1 MKKSNLL
8 ITLLLCIA
16 MLFSLAA
23 CGSGTTYVYKL
34 NHTSLTME
42 IGETEKLEVTSDPE
56 SEFTVTYASSDQEI
70 AVVAD
75 DGTVTAVSAGTATI
89 SATVGGTTLTCSVT
103 VNAASTETDYSYALN
118 YSSIQMSVDDQ
129 KQLIVNVSPSKQI
142 SPQWSVADDTIVSVA
157 ENGIVTALKEGT
169 TTITATVDGEVLT
182 CTVTITAKYLYT
194 LDRTKV
200 SVEEGKTQQLY
211 ILVAPDLEEG
221 DQMPDFTW
229 VSDKQNIATVN
240 DEGLVT
246 AVAPGTA
253 NITATAGNVV
263 LTCEVTVTAIEY
275 EYTLS
280 ETSLTI
286 NQGETSAPLTVTV
299 TPEKTLNITWSTS
312 NDKVAT
318 VAQNGAVTGVGGG
331 TAIIT
336 AAVDGQELN
345 CTVYVVPTDLDVSA
359 TVSVTDIVG
368 DSVNLTDNDDTLDT
382 LYWEHYQGSRID
394 RMNNAT
400 DLISTASD
408 LTNESN
414 FGAFGDYK
422 ASISW
427 TNGTPTA
434 VATDNTNGV
443 CVRADLVFS
452 ITVDPS
458 VKEIRLYSG
467 AWNGTNNTTLSL
479 GGVVLAASEAFTDG
493 SAASAKMISYAVEV
507 KEETTVTLTIH
518 PTDMHDGGNNSLVA
532 IAILGEGAA
541 EPEEPTTTVTFTQQT
556 EMTGSSN
563 HLINLTEVGT
573 VDWMQAYHSTG
584 ADQKLNGSVIDVDS
598 LEWTNSI
605 PMWDYKAAFTW
616 TDGTVCNSDPNEE
629 NVTGEG
635 NKIADGTNNGVCG
648 SHVSVDLNV
657 TAGSSYNVIL
667 WVSGWKSTYSV
678 QAFDSNGN
686 ILCTQQIATEQD
698 GTTFAY
704 QAEFSLTATADDTI
718 TFYVGCTS
726 SFGGNCALAAVAV
739 ADASQEPVEPD
750 YEYSLSQ
757 TEIRVEEGAE
767 NVTLTVNITPDP
779 EEEPAIIWSTSDDEV
794 ATVENGV
801 VTFVG
806 VGEATITAEV
816 GGQKLE
822 CKVTVTAKQTEPDYE
837 YSLSQTEIRVE
848 EGAENVTLTVN
859 ITPDPEEE
867 PAIIW
872 STSDDEVATVENG
885 VVTFVGAGEAT
896 ITAEVGGQKL
906 ECKVTVTAKQTEP
919 DYEYSLSQ
927 NTLTGKYGDDTVTLE
942 VNITPTP
949 DPVPEIIWSTSN
961 ENVAIVDQDGV
972 VTFVGAGECV
982 ITASVAGQELNCAVT
997 VSNEGAPATA
1007 TASVTD
1013 IEGASI
1019 NLTDVDEELDTLY
1032 WEHYQSGRID
1042 QMYNATDRISTESD
1056 LTNGTNF
1063 GGFGDYKAGITWT
1076 NGQEFA
1082 ASYLNTNGVC
1092 VRADLTFSITVDS
1105 SVKEIRLYT
1114 GAWRGTNNTTL
1125 SIGNWILAASESFSA
1140 EETSVGRMIT
1150 YSINVTEETTLTL
1163 RLSPSGLHDGGNMS
1177 LVAIAV
1183 LGESSAPAA
1192 TTTVSLTNKT
1202 EMTSNSNVFNL
1213 TELGTTDW
1221 FYTFHNQGPDEK
1233 KDGTAILSDTFRYS
1247 SNTAFWDYRA
1257 AFTWTDGTTCE
1268 SDPSD
1273 VGVSGDYEQPA
1284 TGTNN
1289 GRCGQYV
1296 SIEIA
1301 LSEGNSD
1308 ITLWA
1313 GGWQSTY
1320 YVEVIDSNGNILF
1333 NELIAEKT
1341 DGNKPFQVEL
1351 AVSAT
1356 KSETVKVVVYHTD
1369 SNSGGNCSLAA
1380 VAVADAAA

>member
-182 CTVTITAKYLYT
+182 CTVTVTAKYLYT

-221 DQMPDFTW
+221 DTMPEFTW
-229 VSDKQNIATVN
+229 ASDDDDIATV
-240 DEGLVT
+240 DDDGLVT

-253 NITATAGNVV
+253 NITATAGSVE

-286 NQGETSAPLTVTV
+286 DQGEKSEALTVTV

-312 NDKVAT
+312 DDDVAT
-318 VAQNGAVTGVGGG
+318 VDQSGVVTGVGGG

-394 RMNNAT
+394 RMNNAA

-414 FGAFGDYK
+414 FGAFDDYK
-422 ASISW
+422 ASMNW

-507 KEETTVTLTIH
+507 KEETTVTLTIS

-532 IAILGEGAA
+532 ITILGEGAS
-541 EPEEPTTTVTFTQQT
+541 EPEEPTSAVTFTQQT

-616 TDGTVCNSDPNEE
+616 TDGTVCASDPKEE
-629 NVTGEG
+629 NVSGDGT
-635 NKIADGTNNGVCG
+635 KIANGTNNGVCG
-648 SHVSVDLNV
+648 SYVSVDLNV
-657 TAGSSYNVIL
+657 TAGSNYNVIL
-667 WVSGWKSTYSV
+667 WVSGWQSTYSV

-686 ILCTQQIATEQD
+686 TLCNQQMHTEVK
-698 GTTFAY
+698 GTTYAY

-767 NVTLTVNITPDP
+767 SVTLTVNITPDP
-779 EEEPAIIWSTSDDEV
+779 EEAPAIIWSTSDDEV
-794 ATVENGV
+794 A
-801 VTFVG
+801 
-806 VGEATITAEV
+806 I
-816 GGQKLE
+816 
-822 CKVTVTAKQTEPDYE
+822 
-837 YSLSQTEIRVE
+837 
-848 EGAENVTLTVN
+848 
-859 ITPDPEEE
+859 
-867 PAIIW
+867 
-872 STSDDEVATVENG
+872 VENG

-896 ITAEVGGQKL
+896 ITAEVDGQKL
-906 ECKVTVTAKQTEP
+906 ECKVTVTAKQPEPEEPEYSLSQTEIRVEEGAESVTLTVKITP
-919 DYEYSLSQ
+919 DPEEAPAVTWSTSNDKVATVKNGVVTFVGAGEATITAEVDGQKLECKVTVTAKQPEPEEPEYSLSQ

-942 VNITPTP
+942 VIINPTP
-949 DPVPEIIWSTSN
+949 DPAPEIIWSTSN

-1007 TASVTD
+1007 TVSVAN

-1042 QMYNATDRISTESD
+1042 QMLNATDVISTESD
-1056 LTNGTNF
+1056 LTNGTDF
-1063 GGFGDYKAGITWT
+1063 EGFNDYKATMSWT
-1076 NGQEFA
+1076 NGA
-1082 ASYLNTNGVC
+1082 PTSAHDGTKNGVC
-1092 VRADLTFSITVDS
+1092 VRADLSFTITVDS
-1105 SVKEIRLYT
+1105 SVKEIRIYT

-1125 SIGNWILAASESFSA
+1125 SIGNWVLAASESFSA
-1140 EETSVGRMIT
+1140 EESSVGRLIT
-1150 YSINVTEETTLTL
+1150 YSISVAEETTLTL
-1163 RLSPSGLHDGGNMS
+1163 RLNPSEMYDNGNMS
-1177 LVAIAV
+1177 LVAIV
-1183 LGESSAPAA
+1183 LLGESTSVP
-1192 TTTVSLTNKT
+1192 TTTVTLSNTT
-1202 EMTSNSNVFNL
+1202 EMTDYNTNHINL
-1213 TELGTTDW
+1213 TEIGTNDWYYLNYDNQDDSMNGGDGSILTDSLIV
-1221 FYTFHNQGPDEK
+1221 G
-1233 KDGTAILSDTFRYS
+1233 GSG
-1247 SNTAFWDYRA
+1247 AFWDYKA
-1257 AFTWTDGTTCE
+1257 AFTWTNGTVWEEAPVDNDCNN
-1268 SDPSD
+1268 
-1273 VGVSGDYEQPA
+1273 Q
-1284 TGTNN
+1284 GTNN
-1289 GRCGQYV
+1289 GLCGSNV
-1296 SIEIA
+1296 KIDIA
-1301 LSEGNSD
+1301 VKAGETVK
-1308 ITLWA
+1308 IYLWV
-1313 GGWQSTY
+1313 GGWKSTY
-1320 YVEVIDSNGNILF
+1320 YIQTVDSHGNILS
-1333 NELIAEKT
+1333 NDKMHDEVAET
-1341 DGNKPFQVEL
+1341 TYAYQAEFTVT
-1351 AVSAT
+1351 AT
-1356 KSETVKVVVYHTD
+1356 QDDTITFVIYRY

>member
-182 CTVTITAKYLYT
+182 CTVTVTAKYLYT

-221 DQMPDFTW
+221 DTMPEFTW
-229 VSDKQNIATVN
+229 ASDDDDIATV
-240 DEGLVT
+240 DDDGLVT

-286 NQGETSAPLTVTV
+286 DQGEKSEALTVTV

-312 NDKVAT
+312 DDDVAT
-318 VAQNGAVTGVGGG
+318 VDQSGVVTGVGGG

-336 AAVDGQELN
+336 AAVDGQKLN

-394 RMNNAT
+394 RMNNAA

-414 FGAFGDYK
+414 FGAFDDYK

-532 IAILGEGAA
+532 ITILGEGAA
-541 EPEEPTTTVTFTQQT
+541 EPEEPTSAVTFTKQT

-767 NVTLTVNITPDP
+767 SVTLTVNITPDP
-779 EEEPAIIWSTSDDEV
+779 EEEPAITGSTSYDKV

-806 VGEATITAEV
+806 VGEATITA
-816 GGQKLE
+816 Q
-822 CKVTVTAKQTEPDYE
+822 
-837 YSLSQTEIRVE
+837 
-848 EGAENVTLTVN
+848 
-859 ITPDPEEE
+859 
-867 PAIIW
+867 
-872 STSDDEVATVENG
+872 
-885 VVTFVGAGEAT
+885 
-896 ITAEVGGQKL
+896 VGGQKL

-1007 TASVTD
+1007 TASVAD

-1019 NLTDVDEELDTLY
+1019 NLTDVDGELDTLY

-1042 QMYNATDRISTESD
+1042 QMLNATDVISTESD
-1056 LTNGTNF
+1056 LTNGTDF
-1063 GGFGDYKAGITWT
+1063 GGFNDYKATMSWT
-1076 NGQEFA
+1076 NGA
-1082 ASYLNTNGVC
+1082 PTSAHDGTKNGVC
-1092 VRADLTFSITVDS
+1092 VRADLSFTITVDS
-1105 SVKEIRLYT
+1105 SVKEIRIYT

-1125 SIGNWILAASESFSA
+1125 SIGNWVLAASESFSA
-1140 EETSVGRMIT
+1140 EETSVGRLIT
-1150 YSINVTEETTLTL
+1150 YSISVAEETTLTL
-1163 RLSPSGLHDGGNMS
+1163 RLNPSEMYDNGNMS
-1177 LVAIAV
+1177 LVAIV
-1183 LGESSAPAA
+1183 LLGESTSVP
-1192 TTTVSLTNKT
+1192 TTTVTLSNTT
-1202 EMTSNSNVFNL
+1202 EMTDYNTNHINL
-1213 TELGTTDW
+1213 TEIGTNDWYYLNYDNQDDGMNGGNGSILTDSLIV
-1221 FYTFHNQGPDEK
+1221 G
-1233 KDGTAILSDTFRYS
+1233 GSG
-1247 SNTAFWDYRA
+1247 AFWDYKA
-1257 AFTWTDGTTCE
+1257 AFTWTNGTVWEEAPVDNDCNN
-1268 SDPSD
+1268 
-1273 VGVSGDYEQPA
+1273 Q
-1284 TGTNN
+1284 GTNN
-1289 GRCGQYV
+1289 GLCGSNV
-1296 SIEIA
+1296 KIDIA
-1301 LSEGNSD
+1301 VKAGETVK
-1308 ITLWA
+1308 IYLWV
-1313 GGWQSTY
+1313 GGWKSTY
-1320 YVEVIDSNGNILF
+1320 YIQTVDSHGNILSDDKMHDEVADTTF
-1333 NELIAEKT
+1333 AYQAEFT
-1341 DGNKPFQVEL
+1341 VT
-1351 AVSAT
+1351 AT
-1356 KSETVKVVVYHTD
+1356 QDDTISFIIYRYT
-1369 SNSGGNCSLAA
+1369 NSGGNCSLAA

>member
-182 CTVTITAKYLYT
+182 CTVTVTAKYLYT

-616 TDGTVCNSDPNEE
+616 TDGTVCASDPNDQTVSGDNNEPA
-629 NVTGEG
+629 N
-635 NKIADGTNNGVCG
+635 GTNNGVCG
-648 SHVSVDLNV
+648 SYVSVDLNV

-767 NVTLTVNITPDP
+767 SVTLTVNITPDP
-779 EEEPAIIWSTSDDEV
+779 EEAPAVTWSTSNDKV

-822 CKVTVTAKQTEPDYE
+822 CKVTVTAKQPE
-837 YSLSQTEIRVE
+837 
-848 EGAENVTLTVN
+848 
-859 ITPDPEEE
+859 PEE
-867 PAIIW
+867 P
-872 STSDDEVATVENG
+872 
-885 VVTFVGAGEAT
+885 
-896 ITAEVGGQKL
+896 
-906 ECKVTVTAKQTEP
+906 
-919 DYEYSLSQ
+919 EYSLSQ

-942 VNITPTP
+942 VIINPTP
-949 DPVPEIIWSTSN
+949 DPAPEIIWSTSN

-1007 TASVTD
+1007 TASVAD

-1042 QMYNATDRISTESD
+1042 QMLNATDVISTESD
-1056 LTNGTNF
+1056 LTNGTDF
-1063 GGFGDYKAGITWT
+1063 EGFNDYKATMSWT
-1076 NGQEFA
+1076 NGA
-1082 ASYLNTNGVC
+1082 PTSAHDGTKNGVC
-1092 VRADLTFSITVDS
+1092 VRADLSFTITVDS
-1105 SVKEIRLYT
+1105 SVKEIRIYT

-1125 SIGNWILAASESFSA
+1125 SIGNWVLAASESFSA
-1140 EETSVGRMIT
+1140 EESSVGRLIT
-1150 YSINVTEETTLTL
+1150 YSISVAEETTLTL
-1163 RLSPSGLHDGGNMS
+1163 RLNPSEMYDNGNMS
-1177 LVAIAV
+1177 LVAIV
-1183 LGESSAPAA
+1183 LLGESTSVP
-1192 TTTVSLTNKT
+1192 TTTVTLSNTT
-1202 EMTSNSNVFNL
+1202 EMTDYNTNHINL
-1213 TELGTTDW
+1213 TEIGTNDWYYLNYDNQDDGMNGGNGSILTDSLIV
-1221 FYTFHNQGPDEK
+1221 G
-1233 KDGTAILSDTFRYS
+1233 GSG
-1247 SNTAFWDYRA
+1247 AFWDYKA
-1257 AFTWTDGTTCE
+1257 AFTWTNGTVWEEAPVDNDCNN
-1268 SDPSD
+1268 
-1273 VGVSGDYEQPA
+1273 Q
-1284 TGTNN
+1284 GTNN
-1289 GRCGQYV
+1289 GLCGSNV
-1296 SIEIA
+1296 KIDIA
-1301 LSEGNSD
+1301 VKAGETVK
-1308 ITLWA
+1308 IYLWV
-1313 GGWQSTY
+1313 GGWKSTY
-1320 YVEVIDSNGNILF
+1320 YIQSIDSHGNILS
-1333 NELIAEKT
+1333 NDKMHDEVAET
-1341 DGNKPFQVEL
+1341 TYAYQAEFTVT
-1351 AVSAT
+1351 AT
-1356 KSETVKVVVYHTD
+1356 QDDTITFVIYRY

>member
-182 CTVTITAKYLYT
+182 CTVTVTAKYLYT

-299 TPEKTLNITWSTS
+299 TPEKELNITWSTS

-336 AAVDGQELN
+336 AAVDGQKLN

-408 LTNESN
+408 LTNEAN
-414 FGAFGDYK
+414 FGAFYDYN
-422 ASISW
+422 ASMNW

-452 ITVDPS
+452 ITVDPA

-507 KEETTVTLTIH
+507 KEETTVTLAIS

-532 IAILGEGAA
+532 ITILGEGAA
-541 EPEEPTTTVTFTQQT
+541 EPEEPTSAVTFTKQT

-598 LEWTNSI
+598 LEWTNDI
-605 PMWDYKAAFTW
+605 AMWDYRAAFTW

-635 NKIADGTNNGVCG
+635 NKIANGTNNGVCG

-767 NVTLTVNITPDP
+767 
-779 EEEPAIIWSTSDDEV
+779 S
-794 ATVENGV
+794 
-801 VTFVG
+801 
-806 VGEATITAEV
+806 
-816 GGQKLE
+816 
-822 CKVTVTAKQTEPDYE
+822 
-837 YSLSQTEIRVE
+837 
-848 EGAENVTLTVN
+848 VTLTVN

-949 DPVPEIIWSTSN
+949 DPVPEILWSTSN

-972 VTFVGAGECV
+972 VTFVGAGKCV

-1105 SVKEIRLYT
+1105 SVKEIRIYT
-1114 GAWRGTNNTTL
+1114 GAWNGTNNTTL
-1125 SIGNWILAASESFSA
+1125 SAGNWLLASSESFTT
-1140 EETSVGRMIT
+1140 EGTSVGRMIT

-1202 EMTSNSNVFNL
+1202 EMTSSSNVFNL
-1213 TELGTTDW
+1213 TEIGTTDW
-1221 FYTFHNQGPDEK
+1221 FSAHYNGGPEEMAN
-1233 KDGTAILSDTFRYS
+1233 GTAILSDTFRYS

-1257 AFTWTDGTTCE
+1257 AFTWTNGTVCTE
-1268 SDPSD
+1268 NPNE
-1273 VGVSGDYEQPA
+1273 VEANVSGDSNKISN
-1284 TGTNN
+1284 GTNN

>member
-182 CTVTITAKYLYT
+182 CTVTVTAKYLYT

-299 TPEKTLNITWSTS
+299 TPEKELNITWSTS

-336 AAVDGQELN
+336 AAVDGQKLN

-394 RMNNAT
+394 RMNNAA

-408 LTNESN
+408 LTNEAN
-414 FGAFGDYK
+414 FGAFYDYN
-422 ASISW
+422 ASMNW

-532 IAILGEGAA
+532 ITILGEGAA
-541 EPEEPTTTVTFTQQT
+541 EPEEPTSAVTFTKQT

-616 TDGTVCNSDPNEE
+616 TDGTVCASDPNDQTVSGDNNEPA
-629 NVTGEG
+629 N
-635 NKIADGTNNGVCG
+635 GTNNGVCG
-648 SHVSVDLNV
+648 SYVSVDLNV
-657 TAGSSYNVIL
+657 TAGSNYNVIL
-667 WVSGWKSTYSV
+667 WVSGWQSTYSV

-686 ILCTQQIATEQD
+686 TLCNQQMHTEVK
-698 GTTFAY
+698 GTTYAY

-750 YEYSLSQ
+750 YKYSLSQ

-767 NVTLTVNITPDP
+767 SVTLTVKITPDP
-779 EEEPAIIWSTSDDEV
+779 EEAPAVTWSTS
-794 ATVENGV
+794 N
-801 VTFVG
+801 
-806 VGEATITAEV
+806 
-816 GGQKLE
+816 
-822 CKVTVTAKQTEPDYE
+822 
-837 YSLSQTEIRVE
+837 
-848 EGAENVTLTVN
+848 ENV
-859 ITPDPEEE
+859 
-867 PAIIW
+867 AIV
-872 STSDDEVATVENG
+872 DQDG

-906 ECKVTVTAKQTEP
+906 ECKVTVTAKQPEP
-919 DYEYSLSQ
+919 EEPEYSLSQ

-942 VNITPTP
+942 VIINPTP
-949 DPVPEIIWSTSN
+949 DPAPEIIWSTSN

-982 ITASVAGQELNCAVT
+982 ITAEVDGQKLNCAVT

-1105 SVKEIRLYT
+1105 SVKEIRIYT
-1114 GAWRGTNNTTL
+1114 GAWNGTNNTTL
-1125 SIGNWILAASESFSA
+1125 SAGNWLLASSESFTT
-1140 EETSVGRMIT
+1140 EGTSVGRMIT

-1192 TTTVSLTNKT
+1192 TTAVSLTNKT
-1202 EMTSNSNVFNL
+1202 EMTSSSNVFNL
-1213 TELGTTDW
+1213 TEIGTTDW
-1221 FYTFHNQGPDEK
+1221 FSAHYNGGPEEMAN
-1233 KDGTAILSDTFRYS
+1233 GTAILSDTFRYS

-1257 AFTWTDGTTCE
+1257 AFTWTNGTVCTE
-1268 SDPSD
+1268 NPNE
-1273 VGVSGDYEQPA
+1273 VEANVSGDSNKISN
-1284 TGTNN
+1284 GTNN

>member
-182 CTVTITAKYLYT
+182 CTVTVTAKYLYT

-286 NQGETSAPLTVTV
+286 DQGEKSEALTVTV
-299 TPEKTLNITWSTS
+299 TPEKELNITWSTS

-318 VAQNGAVTGVGGG
+318 VDQSGVVTGVGGG

-394 RMNNAT
+394 RMNNAA

-414 FGAFGDYK
+414 FGAFDDYK
-422 ASISW
+422 ASMNW

-507 KEETTVTLTIH
+507 KEETTVTLTIS

-532 IAILGEGAA
+532 ITILGEGAS
-541 EPEEPTTTVTFTQQT
+541 EPEEPTSAVTFTQQT
-556 EMTGSSN
+556 EMTGTSH

-616 TDGTVCNSDPNEE
+616 TDGTVCASDPNEE
-629 NVTGEG
+629 NVSGDGT
-635 NKIADGTNNGVCG
+635 KIANGTNNGVCG
-648 SHVSVDLNV
+648 SYVSVDLNV
-657 TAGSSYNVIL
+657 TAGSNYNVIL

-767 NVTLTVNITPDP
+767 SVTLTVNITPDP
-779 EEEPAIIWSTSDDEV
+779 EEEPAIT
-794 ATVENGV
+794 
-801 VTFVG
+801 
-806 VGEATITAEV
+806 
-816 GGQKLE
+816 
-822 CKVTVTAKQTEPDYE
+822 
-837 YSLSQTEIRVE
+837 
-848 EGAENVTLTVN
+848 
-859 ITPDPEEE
+859 
-867 PAIIW
+867 W

-1105 SVKEIRLYT
+1105 SVKEIRIYT
-1114 GAWRGTNNTTL
+1114 GAWNGTNNTTL
-1125 SIGNWILAASESFSA
+1125 SAGNWLLASSESFTT
-1140 EETSVGRMIT
+1140 EGTSVGRMIT

-1202 EMTSNSNVFNL
+1202 EMTSSSNVFNL
-1213 TELGTTDW
+1213 TEIGTTDW
-1221 FYTFHNQGPDEK
+1221 FSAHYNGGPEEMAN
-1233 KDGTAILSDTFRYS
+1233 GTAILSDTFRYS

-1257 AFTWTDGTTCE
+1257 AFTWTNGTVCTE
-1268 SDPSD
+1268 NPNE
-1273 VGVSGDYEQPA
+1273 VEANVSGDSNKISN
-1284 TGTNN
+1284 GTNN

>member
-182 CTVTITAKYLYT
+182 CTVTVTAKYLYT

-286 NQGETSAPLTVTV
+286 DQGEKSEALTVTV
-299 TPEKTLNITWSTS
+299 TPEKELNITWSTS

-318 VAQNGAVTGVGGG
+318 VDQSGVVTGVGGG

-394 RMNNAT
+394 RMNNAA

-414 FGAFGDYK
+414 FGAFDDYK
-422 ASISW
+422 ASMNW

-507 KEETTVTLTIH
+507 KEETTVTLTIS

-532 IAILGEGAA
+532 ITILGEGAS
-541 EPEEPTTTVTFTQQT
+541 EPEEPTSAVTFTQQT

-616 TDGTVCNSDPNEE
+616 TDGTVCASDPNEE
-629 NVTGEG
+629 NVSGDGT
-635 NKIADGTNNGVCG
+635 KIANGTNNGVCG
-648 SHVSVDLNV
+648 SYVSVDLNV
-657 TAGSSYNVIL
+657 TAGSNYNVIL

-767 NVTLTVNITPDP
+767 SVTLTVNITPDP
-779 EEEPAIIWSTSDDEV
+779 EEEPAIT
-794 ATVENGV
+794 
-801 VTFVG
+801 
-806 VGEATITAEV
+806 
-816 GGQKLE
+816 
-822 CKVTVTAKQTEPDYE
+822 
-837 YSLSQTEIRVE
+837 
-848 EGAENVTLTVN
+848 
-859 ITPDPEEE
+859 
-867 PAIIW
+867 W

-1105 SVKEIRLYT
+1105 SVKEIRIYT
-1114 GAWRGTNNTTL
+1114 GAWNGTNNTTL
-1125 SIGNWILAASESFSA
+1125 SAGNWLLASSESFTT
-1140 EETSVGRMIT
+1140 EGTSVGRMIT

-1202 EMTSNSNVFNL
+1202 EMTSSSNVFNL
-1213 TELGTTDW
+1213 TEIGTTDW
-1221 FYTFHNQGPDEK
+1221 FSAHYNGGPEEMAN
-1233 KDGTAILSDTFRYS
+1233 GTAILSDTFRYS

-1257 AFTWTDGTTCE
+1257 AFTWTNGTVCTE
-1268 SDPSD
+1268 NPNE
-1273 VGVSGDYEQPA
+1273 VEANVSGDSNKISN
-1284 TGTNN
+1284 GTNN

>member
-75 DGTVTAVSAGTATI
+75 DGTVTAVSAGPATI

-182 CTVTITAKYLYT
+182 CTVTVTAKYLYT

-299 TPEKTLNITWSTS
+299 TPEKELNITWSTS

-331 TAIIT
+331 TAVIT
-336 AAVDGQELN
+336 AAVDGQKLN

-408 LTNESN
+408 LTNEAN
-414 FGAFGDYK
+414 FGAFYDYN
-422 ASISW
+422 ASMNW

-507 KEETTVTLTIH
+507 KEETTVTLAIS

-532 IAILGEGAA
+532 ITILGEGAA
-541 EPEEPTTTVTFTQQT
+541 EPEEPTSAVTFTKQT

-635 NKIADGTNNGVCG
+635 NKIANGTNNGVCG

-806 VGEATITAEV
+806 
-816 GGQKLE
+816 
-822 CKVTVTAKQTEPDYE
+822 
-837 YSLSQTEIRVE
+837 
-848 EGAENVTLTVN
+848 
-859 ITPDPEEE
+859 
-867 PAIIW
+867 
-872 STSDDEVATVENG
+872 
-885 VVTFVGAGEAT
+885 AGEAT

-972 VTFVGAGECV
+972 VTFVGAGKCV

-1007 TASVTD
+1007 TASVAD

-1042 QMYNATDRISTESD
+1042 QMLNATDVISTESD
-1056 LTNGTNF
+1056 LTNGTDF
-1063 GGFGDYKAGITWT
+1063 GGFNDYKATMSWT
-1076 NGQEFA
+1076 NGA
-1082 ASYLNTNGVC
+1082 PTSAHDGTKNGVC
-1092 VRADLTFSITVDS
+1092 VRADLSFTITVDS
-1105 SVKEIRLYT
+1105 SVKEIRIYT

-1125 SIGNWILAASESFSA
+1125 SIGNWVLAASESFSA
-1140 EETSVGRMIT
+1140 EETSVGRLIT
-1150 YSINVTEETTLTL
+1150 YSISVAEETTLTL
-1163 RLSPSGLHDGGNMS
+1163 RLNPSEMYNNGNMS
-1177 LVAIAV
+1177 LVAIV
-1183 LGESSAPAA
+1183 LLGESTSVP
-1192 TTTVSLTNKT
+1192 TTTVTLSNTT
-1202 EMTSNSNVFNL
+1202 EMTDYNTNHINL
-1213 TELGTTDW
+1213 TEIGTNDWYYLNYDNQDDGMNGGNGSILTDSLIV
-1221 FYTFHNQGPDEK
+1221 G
-1233 KDGTAILSDTFRYS
+1233 GSG
-1247 SNTAFWDYRA
+1247 AFWDYKA
-1257 AFTWTDGTTCE
+1257 AFTWTNGTVWEEAPVDNDCNN
-1268 SDPSD
+1268 
-1273 VGVSGDYEQPA
+1273 Q
-1284 TGTNN
+1284 GTNN
-1289 GRCGQYV
+1289 GLCGSNV
-1296 SIEIA
+1296 KIDIA
-1301 LSEGNSD
+1301 VKAGETVK
-1308 ITLWA
+1308 IYLWV
-1313 GGWQSTY
+1313 GGWKSTY
-1320 YVEVIDSNGNILF
+1320 YIQSIDSHGNILS
-1333 NELIAEKT
+1333 NDKMHDEVAET
-1341 DGNKPFQVEL
+1341 TYAYQAEFTVT
-1351 AVSAT
+1351 AT
-1356 KSETVKVVVYHTD
+1356 QDDTITFVIYRY

>member
-182 CTVTITAKYLYT
+182 CTVTVTAKYLYT

-221 DQMPDFTW
+221 DTMPEFTW
-229 VSDKQNIATVN
+229 ASDDDDIATV
-240 DEGLVT
+240 DDDGLVT

-253 NITATAGNVV
+253 NITATAGSVE

-286 NQGETSAPLTVTV
+286 DQGEKSEALTVTV
-299 TPEKTLNITWSTS
+299 TPEKELNITWSTS

-318 VAQNGAVTGVGGG
+318 VDQSGVVTGVGGG

-394 RMNNAT
+394 RMNNAA

-414 FGAFGDYK
+414 FGAFDDYK
-422 ASISW
+422 ASMNW

-507 KEETTVTLTIH
+507 KEETTVTLTIS

-532 IAILGEGAA
+532 ITILGEGAS
-541 EPEEPTTTVTFTQQT
+541 EPEEPTSAVTFTKQT

-616 TDGTVCNSDPNEE
+616 TDGTVCASDPNEE

-648 SHVSVDLNV
+648 SYVSVDLNV

-750 YEYSLSQ
+750 Y
-757 TEIRVEEGAE
+757 
-767 NVTLTVNITPDP
+767 
-779 EEEPAIIWSTSDDEV
+779 
-794 ATVENGV
+794 
-801 VTFVG
+801 
-806 VGEATITAEV
+806 
-816 GGQKLE
+816 K
-822 CKVTVTAKQTEPDYE
+822 
-837 YSLSQTEIRVE
+837 
-848 EGAENVTLTVN
+848 
-859 ITPDPEEE
+859 
-867 PAIIW
+867 
-872 STSDDEVATVENG
+872 
-885 VVTFVGAGEAT
+885 
-896 ITAEVGGQKL
+896 
-906 ECKVTVTAKQTEP
+906 
-919 DYEYSLSQ
+919 YSLSQ

-1105 SVKEIRLYT
+1105 SVKEIRIYT
-1114 GAWRGTNNTTL
+1114 GAWNGTNNTTL
-1125 SIGNWILAASESFSA
+1125 SAGNWLLASSESFTT
-1140 EETSVGRMIT
+1140 EGTSVGRMIT

-1202 EMTSNSNVFNL
+1202 EMTSSSNVFNL
-1213 TELGTTDW
+1213 TEIGTTDW
-1221 FYTFHNQGPDEK
+1221 FSAHYNGGPEEMAN
-1233 KDGTAILSDTFRYS
+1233 GTAILSDTFRYS

-1257 AFTWTDGTTCE
+1257 AFTWTNGTVCTE
-1268 SDPSD
+1268 NPNE
-1273 VGVSGDYEQPA
+1273 VEANVSGDSNKISN
-1284 TGTNN
+1284 GTNN

>member
-182 CTVTITAKYLYT
+182 CTVTVTAKYLYT

-280 ETSLTI
+280 ENSLTI

-331 TAIIT
+331 TAVIT
-336 AAVDGQELN
+336 AAVDGQKLN

-394 RMNNAT
+394 RMNNAA

-414 FGAFGDYK
+414 FGAFDDYK

-493 SAASAKMISYAVEV
+493 SDASAKMISYAVEV

-532 IAILGEGAA
+532 ITILGEGAA
-541 EPEEPTTTVTFTQQT
+541 EPEEPTSAVTFTKQT

-563 HLINLTEVGT
+563 HHINLTEVGT

-616 TDGTVCNSDPNEE
+616 TDGTVCASDPNEE
-629 NVTGEG
+629 NVSGEG
-635 NKIADGTNNGVCG
+635 NKIANGTNNGVCG
-648 SHVSVDLNV
+648 SYVSVDLNV
-657 TAGSSYNVIL
+657 TAGSNYNVIL
-667 WVSGWKSTYSV
+667 WVSGWKSTYYV

-686 ILCTQQIATEQD
+686 TLCNQQMHTEED
-698 GTTFAY
+698 GTTYAY

-767 NVTLTVNITPDP
+767 SVTLTVNITPDP
-779 EEEPAIIWSTSDDEV
+779 EEAPAVTWSTSNDKV
-794 ATVENGV
+794 ATV
-801 VTFVG
+801 
-806 VGEATITAEV
+806 
-816 GGQKLE
+816 K
-822 CKVTVTAKQTEPDYE
+822 
-837 YSLSQTEIRVE
+837 
-848 EGAENVTLTVN
+848 
-859 ITPDPEEE
+859 
-867 PAIIW
+867 
-872 STSDDEVATVENG
+872 NG

-906 ECKVTVTAKQTEP
+906 ECKVTVTAKQPEP
-919 DYEYSLSQ
+919 EEPEYSLSQ

-942 VNITPTP
+942 VIINPTP
-949 DPVPEIIWSTSN
+949 DPAPEIIWSTSN

-1007 TASVTD
+1007 TVSVTD

-1042 QMYNATDRISTESD
+1042 QMLNATDVISTESD

-1105 SVKEIRLYT
+1105 SVKEIRIYT
-1114 GAWRGTNNTTL
+1114 GAWNGTNNTTL
-1125 SIGNWILAASESFSA
+1125 SAGNWLLASSESFTT
-1140 EETSVGRMIT
+1140 EGTSVGRMIT

-1202 EMTSNSNVFNL
+1202 EMTSSSNVVNL
-1213 TELGTTDW
+1213 TEIGTTDW
-1221 FYTFHNQGPDEK
+1221 FSAHYNGGPEEMAN
-1233 KDGTAILSDTFRYS
+1233 GTAILSDTFRYS

-1257 AFTWTDGTTCE
+1257 AFTWTNGTVCTE
-1268 SDPSD
+1268 NPNE
-1273 VGVSGDYEQPA
+1273 VEANVSGDSNKISN
-1284 TGTNN
+1284 GTNN

>member
-182 CTVTITAKYLYT
+182 CTVTVTAKYLYT

-221 DQMPDFTW
+221 DTMPEFTW
-229 VSDKQNIATVN
+229 ASDDDDIATVN

-394 RMNNAT
+394 RMNNAA

-414 FGAFGDYK
+414 FGAFDDYK
-422 ASISW
+422 ASMNW

-532 IAILGEGAA
+532 ITILGEGAS
-541 EPEEPTTTVTFTQQT
+541 EPEEPTSAVTFTQQT

-739 ADASQEPVEPD
+739 ADASQEPV
-750 YEYSLSQ
+750 
-757 TEIRVEEGAE
+757 
-767 NVTLTVNITPDP
+767 
-779 EEEPAIIWSTSDDEV
+779 
-794 ATVENGV
+794 
-801 VTFVG
+801 
-806 VGEATITAEV
+806 
-816 GGQKLE
+816 
-822 CKVTVTAKQTEPDYE
+822 EPDYE

-1105 SVKEIRLYT
+1105 SVKEIRIYT
-1114 GAWRGTNNTTL
+1114 GAWNGTNNTTL
-1125 SIGNWILAASESFSA
+1125 SAGNWLLASSESFTT
-1140 EETSVGRMIT
+1140 EGTSVGRMIT

-1202 EMTSNSNVFNL
+1202 EMTSSSNVFNL
-1213 TELGTTDW
+1213 TEIGTTDW
-1221 FYTFHNQGPDEK
+1221 FSAHYNGGPEEMAN
-1233 KDGTAILSDTFRYS
+1233 GTAILSDTFRYS

-1257 AFTWTDGTTCE
+1257 AFTWTNGTVCTE
-1268 SDPSD
+1268 NPNE
-1273 VGVSGDYEQPA
+1273 VEANVSGDSNKISN
-1284 TGTNN
+1284 GTNN